1 MKSTKW
7 DERFIELAELVGSW
21 SKDPS
26 TQVGAVIVD
35 QNNRIVSIGFNG
47 FPQKISD
54 NERLQSRE
62 TKYNIIVHAE
72 ANAILFANR
81 DLSGCTIYT
90 YPFQP
95 CSGCAGLIIQSGI
108 KRVVTVRADNDR
120 WRKDFCTAK
129 QILVEAGLHI
139 DYIEESTNQTI
150 FSKRNKII

>member
-1 MKSTKW
+1 MNSTKW
-7 DERFIELAELVGSW
+7 DERFIELAKLVGSW

-35 QNNRIVSIGFNG
+35 EKNRIVSVGYNG

-54 NERLQSRE
+54 NDRLNDRDK
-62 TKYNIIVHAE
+62 KYNVIVHAE

-95 CSGCAGLIIQSGI
+95 CSSCSGLIIQSGI
-108 KRVVTVRADNDR
+108 KRVVTVRTNNDR
-120 WRKDFCTAK
+120 WRTDFSTAA
-129 QILVEAGLHI
+129 QMLTEAGVAI
-139 DYIEESTNQTI
+139 DYVW
-150 FSKRNKII
+150 

>member
-1 MKSTKW
+1 MNSTKW
-7 DERFIELAELVGSW
+7 DERFIELAKLVGSW

-35 QNNRIVSIGFNG
+35 EKNRIVSVGYNG

-54 NERLQSRE
+54 NDRLNDRDK
-62 TKYNIIVHAE
+62 KYNVIVHAE

-95 CSGCAGLIIQSGI
+95 CSSCSGLIIQSGI
-108 KRVVTVRADNDR
+108 KRVVTVRTNNDR
-120 WRKDFCTAK
+120 WRTDFSTAA
-129 QILVEAGLHI
+129 QMLIEAEVAI
-139 DYIEESTNQTI
+139 DYVW
-150 FSKRNKII
+150 

>member
-1 MKSTKW
+1 MNSTKW
-7 DERFIELAELVGSW
+7 DERFIELAKLVGSW

-35 QNNRIVSIGFNG
+35 EKNRIVSVGYNG

-54 NERLQSRE
+54 NDRLNDRDK
-62 TKYNIIVHAE
+62 KYNVIVHAE

-95 CSGCAGLIIQSGI
+95 CSSCSGLIIQSGI
-108 KRVVTVRADNDR
+108 KRVVTVRTDNDR
-120 WRKDFCTAK
+120 WRTDFSTAA
-129 QILVEAGLHI
+129 QMLIEAEVAI
-139 DYIEESTNQTI
+139 DYVW
-150 FSKRNKII
+150 